1 MRGVVVRR
9 NKRTLIAAI
18 GVGALVLAGA
28 AAFTNTITDST
39 PTNAPAAYGTIHAS
53 GATVTSITYTL
64 DGNDPPSFTAVT
76 FVTSGDT
83 SGSTAQIG
91 FNGTGTM
98 DSVDCSGSYTTGSP
112 GYTTY
117 SDCPLT
123 DAELVSAVTTTD
135 VVVAPG
141 A

>member
-1 MRGVVVRR
+1 MRR

-18 GVGALVLAGA
+18 GVGALVLAGS
-28 AAFTNTITDST
+28 AAFTNTITDGT

-53 GATVTSITYTL
+53 GATVTSVTYTL
-64 DGNDPPSFTAVT
+64 DGNDPSHVTAVT

-83 SGSTAQIG
+83 HGSTAQIG

-98 DSVDCSGSYTTGSP
+98 DSVDSAGSFTAGSP
-112 GYTTY
+112 GFTTY
-117 SDCPLT
+117 SACPLT
-123 DAELVSAVTTTD
+123 TPVLVSTITTTD
-135 VVVAPG
+135 IVVAPG

>member
-1 MRGVVVRR
+1 MRR

-18 GVGALVLAGA
+18 AVGALVLAGSS
-28 AAFTNTITDST
+28 AFTNSLTDST

-53 GATVTSITYTL
+53 GASVTSVTYTL
-64 DGNDPPSFTAVT
+64 DGNDPSSVVDVT

-83 SGSTAQIG
+83 SGSTAQVG
-91 FNGTGTM
+91 FNSTGTM
-98 DSVDCSGSYTTGSP
+98 DSVGCAGVYTTGSP

-117 SDCPLT
+117 TSCPMT
-123 DAELVSAVTTTD
+123 TPELVSAITTTD
-135 VVVAPG
+135 IVVAQG

>member
-1 MRGVVVRR
+1 
-9 NKRTLIAAI
+9 
-18 GVGALVLAGA
+18 VLAGS

-64 DGNDPPSFTAVT
+64 DGNDPPNVT
-76 FVTSGDT
+76 DVKFVASGDT
-83 SGSTAQIG
+83 HNSTAQIG
-91 FNGTGTM
+91 FNGSGTM
-98 DSVDCSGSYTTGSP
+98 DSVGCTGVFTPGSP
-112 GYTTY
+112 GFTTY
-117 SDCPLT
+117 ADCHLT
-123 DAELVSAVTTTD
+123 TPTLVSTITTTD

>member
-1 MRGVVVRR
+1 MRR

-39 PTNAPAAYGTIHAS
+39 PTNAPAAYGSIHAS
-53 GATVTSITYTL
+53 GATVTGITYTL
-64 DGNDPPSFTAVT
+64 DGNDPSHFTKVT

-98 DSVDCSGSYTTGSP
+98 DSVGCAGVYTTGTP

-117 SDCPLT
+117 TNCVLT
-123 DAELVSAVTTTD
+123 TPELVSAVTETD
-135 VVVAPG
+135 IVVAPG